1 MKYLTSNKFIKK
13 HIKVYK
19 NKKNMGAG
27 FCSRLA
33 VKKSKGEYFMRVDS
47 DDFINRNTIDIMHN
61 IMRFN
66 EKIGYIYCDHFRT
79 DEFGLKQE
87 IVKLNTINKVYLH
100 GAGILFKK
108 KFILKVGNYN
118 SKFREAEDHDL
129 LKRLNKVCKSFY
141 LPIPLYDIIYMDQI
155 FQSKVIEKIY
165 KVDKMKKNYFKIG
178 KVNVANNKCIII
190 AEAGV
195 NHNGNMKLAERLIKE
210 AKNNGADI
218 IKFQTY
224 KAENLT
230 IKKSPRFWNWE
241 GEKIKNGSQYDSYKS
256 LDSFN
261 EKDYLKL
268 SKLCKKYN
276 IEFMSTPFD
285 HDSVDMLTKIGV
297 KGFKVASCDISNF
310 PLLKKIA
317 LRNYQFYFHWRIKP

>member
-1 MKYLTSNKFIKK
+1 MAFKKFNYDVTIAIINFNGSKFLDRALRSCLDQSTSNVKIEVIVIDDNSTDGSMKYLTSNKFIKK

-87 IVKLNTINKVYLH
+87 IVKLNTMNKVYLH

-118 SKFREAEDHDL
+118 AKFREAEDHDL

-141 LPIPLYDIIYMDQI
+141 LPIPLYRYYIHGSNISIKGDR
-155 FQSKVIEKIY
+155 
-165 KVDKMKKNYFKIG
+165 KKYIK
-178 KVNVANNKCIII
+178 
-190 AEAGV
+190 
-195 NHNGNMKLAERLIKE
+195 LIK
-210 AKNNGADI
+210 
-218 IKFQTY
+218 
-224 KAENLT
+224 
-230 IKKSPRFWNWE
+230 
-241 GEKIKNGSQYDSYKS
+241 
-256 LDSFN
+256 
-261 EKDYLKL
+261 
-268 SKLCKKYN
+268 
-276 IEFMSTPFD
+276 
-285 HDSVDMLTKIGV
+285 
-297 KGFKVASCDISNF
+297 
-310 PLLKKIA
+310 
-317 LRNYQFYFHWRIKP
+317 